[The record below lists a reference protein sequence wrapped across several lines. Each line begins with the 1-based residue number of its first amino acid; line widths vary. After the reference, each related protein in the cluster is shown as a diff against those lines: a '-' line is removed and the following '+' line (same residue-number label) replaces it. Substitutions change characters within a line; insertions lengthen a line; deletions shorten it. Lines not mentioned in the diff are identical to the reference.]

1 MVYKYHI
8 FLMFSSAVENWS
20 CVHSLVIVNNTA
32 LNKGVQVCLLYPDVQ
47 SSEYMPKS
55 AIAGSYDSS
64 FVSLLSYLHTTF
76 HMVVLI

>member
-1 MVYKYHI
+1 MVHEYHI

-20 CVHSLVIVNNTA
+20 CVYSFAIVNNTA
-32 LNKGVQVCLLYPDVQ
+32 LNKGVQVCLLHPDIQ

-55 AIAGSYDSS
+55 DIAGCYDSS
-64 FVSLLSYLHTTF
+64 SISLLSYLPTAF

>member
-8 FLMFSSAVENWS
+8 FLKFSSAVENWS
-20 CVHSLVIVNNTA
+20 CVLSLAIVNNTE
-32 LNKGVQVCLLYPDVQ
+32 LNNGVQVCLLYPDIQ
-47 SSEYMPKS
+47 LSESMPKS

-64 FVSLLSYLHTTF
+64 SISLLSYLHTAF